1 MATEGLNHFNIAAPA
16 ALLSQVRD
24 FYVTVVGLEEGYR
37 PDFGV
42 PGYWLYA
49 NDQAVLHL
57 LEVDA
62 ADQPAQPGTP
72 GFLDHVAFTCR
83 DLDETEQHLRQLGV
97 DYRKNDFR
105 DFGLIQLFVRD
116 PTGLGVEMNFAV

>member
-24 FYVTVVGLEEGYR
+24 FYVDVVGLEEGYR

-49 NDQAVLHL
+49 GGNAVLHL
-57 LEVDA
+57 LELDT
-62 ADQPAQPGTP
+62 ADQAPTGDP

-83 DLDETEQHLRQLGV
+83 DLESTESHLRQLGV
-97 DYRKNDFR
+97 EYRKRDFS
-105 DFGLIQLFVRD
+105 DFGLMQLFIRD
-116 PTGLGVEMNFAV
+116 PTGLGVEMNFAL

>member
-16 ALLSQVRD
+16 DLLARVRD
-24 FYVTVVGLEEGYR
+24 FYVDVVGLEEGYR
-37 PDFGV
+37 PDFGI
-42 PGYWLYA
+42 PGHWLYA
-49 NDQAVLHL
+49 GGRAVLHL
-57 LEVDA
+57 MEVEA
-62 ADQPAQPGTP
+62 SGRAPTGTP

-83 DLDETEQHLRQLGV
+83 DLEDTERHLQRLGV
-97 DYRKNDFR
+97 EYRRSDLR